1 MTART
6 AAIIEGRYPHCAAR
20 KRRSCSAL
28 LASVFLAAAPIF
40 SLAETPRKE
49 PQPAAA
55 APKVDIQGDPL
66 PAGAIARAGSA
77 RLRTGEFISQLVF
90 SNDGKQLVSSAW
102 DNAFCVWDAKSGKLI
117 QRNEF
122 PFGRMHTVNYSDSGQ
137 SLAVVQSNDG
147 QLHLWNFLRETAGPP
162 AANQVNPFVEGV
174 RRVIGQADMEFQAFR
189 LFAISDDGNILAGVA
204 SRSNE
209 SSKLQF
215 WKIEPGKKLRDLKKL
230 RDVPQA
236 QGYIDHIRFAGNGT
250 RLIGVSR
257 DVNRPRNPN
266 NDDTTQNNFAIVWD
280 VESGKELKRFPLDN
294 QSDGA
299 VAVNADATTL
309 AFSAR
314 GDSVDLYNLETGEL
328 LHRLECFGW
337 IRGLAFSKSGRFL
350 ASGGRDQVV
359 RLWDVENG
367 TELQHFDGHCAT
379 VEKVAISPDEQTVAS
394 GGQDGIIHLWD
405 VATGKESPE
414 PISHGYKVMGL
425 AYTRDGKLLF
435 TGSWD
440 DSVRVWDAQTGRLVR
455 KMEMPNVKVNAVAV
469 SADGKLLAV
478 GATQGSNALRVFDV
492 ATGKIVR
499 SFPDQ
504 QNVGANLLAFSSNGK
519 WLAAGNEI
527 EASVR
532 MWDMATGKELHSFQH
547 DEPTVNCLAISSN
560 DKFIAS
566 AGSSKQLGSHVIR
579 VWSTATGTQVN
590 EMASPKGGVD
600 AIAFA
605 ANDTRLVSGGM
616 ANNVRTVNGNRVVT
630 TSPQQYEN
638 AVQLWDVETGLVLA
652 TFPGEA
658 YREGYGT
665 RYVDDVAVSPD
676 GRLLATAERRGTV
689 VLYQLEGAKR
699 LATAKHGGAVRR
711 IKFSGDGRRLAS
723 AGVDT
728 STLVWDVEA
737 IVSGKLGETK

>member
-20 KRRSCSAL
+20 KRRSHSAL
-28 LASVFLAAAPIF
+28 LALVMLTASPIF

-49 PQPAAA
+49 AQPESP
-55 APKVDIQGDPL
+55 APKVDLQGDPL

-77 RLRTGEFISQLVF
+77 RLRPSEFISQLVF
-90 SNDGKQLVSSAW
+90 SNDGKQLVSSAQ
-102 DNAFCVWDAKSGKLI
+102 DNAFCVWDAKSGRLI
-117 QRNEF
+117 QRNDF
-122 PFGRMHTVNYSDSGQ
+122 YFARVHAANYSDSGQ
-137 SLAVVQSNDG
+137 ALAVVQSNDG
-147 QLHLWNFLRETAGPP
+147 QVHLWNFLREKEGIPP
-162 AANQVNPFVEGV
+162 ANAENPFVAGI
-174 RRVIGQADMEFQAFR
+174 RRVIGQDDMELQAFR

-204 SRSNE
+204 SQSNE
-209 SSKLQF
+209 ASKIQF
-215 WKIEPGKKLRDLKKL
+215 WKIEPGKQIRDLKKL
-230 RDVPQA
+230 REIPEA
-236 QGYIDHIRFAGNGT
+236 QGYIDHIRIARNAT
-250 RLIGVSR
+250 RLVGLIR
-257 DVNRPRNPN
+257 QITNRPQRADEENV
-266 NDDTTQNNFAIVWD
+266 QNNFAAVWD
-280 VESGKELKRFPLDN
+280 VESGKELIRFPLDN
-294 QSDGA
+294 QSDWGF
-299 VAVNADATTL
+299 AVNEDATIL
-309 AFSAR
+309 AFGSR
-314 GDSVDLYNLETGEL
+314 GDSIDLHSLETGEL

-337 IRGLAFSKSGRFL
+337 VRALAFSKSGRFL

-359 RLWDVENG
+359 RLWDVEHG
-367 TELQHFDGHCAT
+367 TEQRQFIGHCAT
-379 VEKVAISPDEQTVAS
+379 VEKVAFSPDEQTIAS

-405 VATGKESPE
+405 VASGKESPE
-414 PISHGYKVMGL
+414 PTSHAYKVMGL

-469 SADGKLLAV
+469 SSDGKLLAV
-478 GATQGSNALRVFDV
+478 GATQGSNALRVFNV
-492 ATGKIVR
+492 ASGEVVR

-504 QNVGANLLAFSSNGK
+504 QNVGPNLLAFSSDAK
-519 WLAAGNEI
+519 WLVAGNVN

-532 MWDMATGKELHSFQH
+532 VWDMATGKELQSFQH
-547 DEPTVNCLAISSN
+547 DEPTLNCLAISSN

-566 AGSSKQLGSHVIR
+566 AGSSKQSGSHVIR
-579 VWSTATGTQVN
+579 VWSTATGTQIN

-600 AIAFA
+600 AIAFSA
-605 ANDTRLVSGGM
+605 DDTRLVSGGM

-630 TSPQQYEN
+630 PAPQQYEN
-638 AVQLWDVETGLVLA
+638 AVQLWDLETGLVLA
-652 TFPGEA
+652 AFPGDA

-676 GRLLATAERRGTV
+676 GRLIATAERGGTV

-699 LATAKHGGAVRR
+699 LATAKSGGAVRR